1 MKHLCIYFMNASQ
14 SNCYGTSCA
23 WHFYDVLVLPSL
35 TSQTALVGISNE
47 FTIDKNKLLKNHI
60 ILVFKLHS
68 YSSQKKHKYKY
79 PIEQCSKSK
88 RSREKIAS
96 NNEKKADNE
105 WYIVYAKIQNLKKLT
120 LASFVS
126 VREERFVDSRLLR
139 FFIILFFMN

>member
-1 MKHLCIYFMNASQ
+1 MKHLCIYFMNANQ

-60 ILVFKLHS
+60 LLVFKLHS

-79 PIEQCSKSK
+79 PTEQCSKSK
-88 RSREKIAS
+88 RSREKSQVIMRRKLIMS
-96 NNEKKADNE
+96 NIL
-105 WYIVYAKIQNLKKLT
+105 YMQRSKIYKN
-120 LASFVS
+120 
-126 VREERFVDSRLLR
+126 
-139 FFIILFFMN
+139 